1 MNSVWDS
8 RVWRKFVPLGTSCA
22 HIELGPPDNNINNN
36 NTDPQN
42 YD

>member
-22 HIELGPPDNNINNN
+22 HIELGPPNNIN
-36 NTDPQN
+36 TAIRKIMTK
-42 YD
+42 